1 MPDNVSISYR
11 GATYALGQGPQFY
24 GIWYATALHAQ
35 PHEWWPLTPEGWT
48 AAWSRFASV
57 EDPRTI
63 RPVAQPPVAPMT
75 GPTGPPAGYAGTPAA
90 GQQAGWQAESA
101 PDPVTLTRNAR
112 LSAVLLGL
120 GVVLGVL
127 GLFPVYT
134 AGVSLASQAFN
145 LAPHVIY
152 LAVWTLSAVLILLGG
167 TRLRVGALLGLGTS
181 AVTLGL
187 FVADAGTPV
196 ADGAHG
202 AGLVLGI
209 LGWVACS
216 AGVALATVSML
227 AVRRGLVAAR
237 GLAGRFG
244 AQPGHDMVPLVSLI
258 LAALGAAIAFAP
270 SWDSFTLLTS
280 SGASQTVTAGNAFAN
295 PGAVITGD
303 VLVMIALVAV
313 VVVAA
318 LWRPLRLG
326 AALALGAAIPMVAQA
341 ISAIIQVSQPT
352 SPLQFGISSAEAARL
367 GLTIHSGL
375 TPMFW
380 VYCAF
385 LGTLILLCAWMLL
398 AHGQAVGSPAVP
410 GERLPGSPAVGQ
422 PPSTPAYPGAAD
434 GPGSPTGPPTT
445 GGAASSAGAPSPVG
459 TVPAAGSAAGSESG
473 AP

>member
-1 MPDNVSISYR
+1 
-11 GATYALGQGPQFY
+11 
-24 GIWYATALHAQ
+24 
-35 PHEWWPLTPEGWT
+35 
-48 AAWSRFASV
+48 
-57 EDPRTI
+57 
-63 RPVAQPPVAPMT
+63 
-75 GPTGPPAGYAGTPAA
+75 
-90 GQQAGWQAESA
+90 
-101 PDPVTLTRNAR
+101 
-112 LSAVLLGL
+112 
-120 GVVLGVL
+120 
-127 GLFPVYT
+127 
-134 AGVSLASQAFN
+134 
-145 LAPHVIY
+145 
-152 LAVWTLSAVLILLGG
+152 
-167 TRLRVGALLGLGTS
+167 
-181 AVTLGL
+181 
-187 FVADAGTPV
+187 
-196 ADGAHG
+196 
-202 AGLVLGI
+202 
-209 LGWVACS
+209 
-216 AGVALATVSML
+216 
-227 AVRRGLVAAR
+227 
-237 GLAGRFG
+237 
-244 AQPGHDMVPLVSLI
+244 MVPLVSLI